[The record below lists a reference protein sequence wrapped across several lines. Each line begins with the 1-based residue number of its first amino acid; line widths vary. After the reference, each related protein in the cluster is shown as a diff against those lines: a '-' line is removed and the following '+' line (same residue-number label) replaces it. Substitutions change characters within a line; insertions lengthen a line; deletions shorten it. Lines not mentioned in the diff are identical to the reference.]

1 LSPPC
6 PWCDHK
12 ELVRHNGEGHVT
24 CEHCHRIIE
33 EKHYDWFRRGVD
45 PRGGTAPGGSA
56 SRGGSRVK
64 PEVPRFSRRG
74 LVAMIGAA
82 IVMLAIYVLAG
93 WWAFSACSRPL
104 ADLVGSHGRHL

>member
-1 LSPPC
+1 
-6 PWCDHK
+6 
-12 ELVRHNGEGHVT
+12 
-24 CEHCHRIIE
+24 
-33 EKHYDWFRRGVD
+33 
-45 PRGGTAPGGSA
+45 
-56 SRGGSRVK
+56 VK

-104 ADLVGSHGRHL
+104 ADLVGSTEGTYDEP